1 MRNIHFATYGHGG
14 QRYDN
19 AKQRILG
26 EAKTFGEF
34 NKVTGYGFENLT
46 PAFCEAYKDVLLL
59 PRGAGYWIWKFNIL
73 EQELSQLD
81 DGDYVVYADA
91 GCTINSTEG
100 SKKRFRE
107 YLKILDDSPYGVLN
121 FQTNHKE
128 CSWTIKQIFDYFNVD
143 INSNIATTGQYMA
156 TVFVVQKNAH
166 SLRWLDTILKTLVH
180 DMYLFT
186 DKYNPNQPH
195 PLFKDNRHDQSL
207 ISIVSKVQGSVR
219 LSDETFDGQNWH
231 SNKAKQWPFWSTRY
245 K

>member
-1 MRNIHFATYGHGG
+1 MNFATYGHGG
-14 QRYDN
+14 QTYDN

-34 NKVTGYGFENLT
+34 NKVTGYSFENL
-46 PAFCEAYKDVLLL
+46 
-59 PRGAGYWIWKFNIL
+59 
-73 EQELSQLD
+73 
-81 DGDYVVYADA
+81 
-91 GCTINSTEG
+91 
-100 SKKRFRE
+100 
-107 YLKILDDSPYGVLN
+107 SPYGVLN

-128 CSWTIKQIFDYFNVD
+128 CSWSIKQIFDYFNVD

-156 TVFVVQKNAH
+156 TVFVVQKNVH
-166 SLRWLDTILKTLVH
+166 SLRWLDTILKTLAH

-195 PLFKDNRHDQSL
+195 PLFKENRHDQSM

-219 LSDETFDGQNWH
+219 LSDETCDRQNWR

-245 K
+245 R